1 MLHTDRPTAEK
12 IEPMLTITEVA
23 RLLNVHINT
32 LRRWSDRGLV
42 RAYRIGPRADRR
54 FREDDIT
61 GFLTQL
67 KGKSTGG
74 QGYGN
79 R

>member
-32 LRRWSDRGLV
+32 LRRWSDKGFV
-42 RAYRIGPRADRR
+42 KAYRIGPRADRR

-61 GFLTQL
+61 CFLTQL
-67 KGKSTGG
+67 KRKSTGG
-74 QGYGN
+74 
-79 R
+79 

>member
-1 MLHTDRPTAEK
+1 MLHKDRPTAEK

-32 LRRWSDRGLV
+32 LRRWSDSGLI

-61 GFLTQL
+61 CFLAQL
-67 KGKSTGG
+67 KRKSTGG
-74 QGYGN
+74 
-79 R
+79 

>member
-12 IEPMLTITEVA
+12 IEPMLTISEVA
-23 RLLNVHINT
+23 RLLHVNVNT
-32 LRRWSDRGLV
+32 LRRWSDSGLI

-61 GFLTQL
+61 RFLAQL

-74 QGYGN
+74 
-79 R
+79 